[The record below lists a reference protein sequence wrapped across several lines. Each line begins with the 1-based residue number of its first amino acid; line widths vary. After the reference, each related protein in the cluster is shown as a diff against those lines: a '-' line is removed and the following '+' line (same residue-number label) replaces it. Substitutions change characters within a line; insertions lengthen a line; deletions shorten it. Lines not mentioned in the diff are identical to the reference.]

1 MSRIRQGARIQTGS
15 PNIDRGETRLK
26 HAAWHAALVVD
37 ERSAKILAR
46 SLVRQMMAEGYGR
59 DQVVKLASALL
70 GELTRRLQ
78 EEARAQAV

>member
-1 MSRIRQGARIQTGS
+1 M
-15 PNIDRGETRLK
+15 
-26 HAAWHAALVVD
+26 LVVD

-46 SLVRQMMAEGYGR
+46 SLVRRMMAEGYGR

-78 EEARAQAV
+78 EDARQQAA